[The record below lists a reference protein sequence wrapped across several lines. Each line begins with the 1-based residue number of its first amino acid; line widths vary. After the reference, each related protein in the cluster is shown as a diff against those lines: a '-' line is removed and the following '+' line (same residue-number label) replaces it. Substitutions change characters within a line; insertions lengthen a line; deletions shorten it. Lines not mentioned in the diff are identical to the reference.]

1 MDLKN
6 ISYKKRFK
14 SAGKLLSASFKAFM
28 DDNALKMSASLAYYT
43 IFSLAPLLIIL
54 IFIAGL
60 IYQQDATIQAKVFE
74 EINGFVGSDGAK
86 QIQDIIEKQSLS
98 DDSVFAIILG
108 VLTLFVG
115 ATGVFLEMQDS
126 LNQIW
131 RVKAKPKKGWK
142 KMLTNRFL
150 SFSMI
155 VSLGFLLIV
164 SLVVNGLVQAFSE
177 ILQRS
182 IPQITDVTIL
192 LVSLF
197 NIALTFVIIATLF
210 GIIFKFLPDV
220 KINWSDVRAGAIFTA
235 FLFTI
240 GRVLIGLYI
249 SKVGPGSAYG
259 AAGSLIVILVWV
271 YYTAAILYFGAEF
284 TQVYAQTYGKNI
296 RPAKYAVH
304 IVKTE
309 EEKEVHEMPPQ
320 EHAIETEADDDASK
334 NKPNP

>member
-1 MDLKN
+1 MDLKKIN
-6 ISYKKRFK
+6 YKKRFK
-14 SAGKLLSASFKAFM
+14 NTGKLLSASFTAFM
-28 DDNALKMSASLAYYT
+28 EDNALKMSASLAYYT
-43 IFSLAPLLIIL
+43 IFALAPLLIIL

-86 QIQDIIEKQSLS
+86 QIQDIIKRQSLS
-98 DDSVFAIILG
+98 NDSVFAIILG
-108 VLTLFVG
+108 ILTLFIG

-155 VSLGFLLIV
+155 ISLGFLLIV
-164 SLVVNGLVQAFSE
+164 SLVINGLVQAFSE

-182 IPQITDVTIL
+182 VPQVTDVTIL
-192 LVSLF
+192 LVSIF
-197 NIALTFVIIATLF
+197 NIVLTFIIIATLF

-220 KINWSDVRAGAIFTA
+220 TINWKDVRAGALFTA
-235 FLFTI
+235 LLFTI
-240 GRVLIGLYI
+240 GRILIGLYI

-284 TQVYAQTYGKNI
+284 TQVYAQTYGGTI

-309 EEKEVHEMPPQ
+309 QEKEVGALPSQDH
-320 EHAIETEADDDASK
+320 HIKIEDEGESK
-334 NKPNP
+334 